1 MGSLTHREITVSM
14 NEGLLRDGHRR
25 AAQRRLRMAK
35 GLVRKAQ
42 GRGRMVRRFAAREM
56 ECAVAEAQ
64 EWGVAGGA
72 R

>member
-1 MGSLTHREITVSM
+1 MGSLTHRDMASV
-14 NEGLLRDGHRR
+14 NECLLFDGYRK
-25 AAQRRLRMAK
+25 AAQRRLRIAK

-42 GRGRMVRRFAAREM
+42 GRGRVVRRFAAREM
-56 ECAVAEAQ
+56 ECAIAEAQ

>member
-1 MGSLTHREITVSM
+1 MTHRDLVSV
-14 NEGLLRDGHRR
+14 NECLLFDGYRR
-25 AAQRRLRMAK
+25 AAQRRLRQAK
-35 GLVRKAQ
+35 GQVRKAQ
-42 GRGRMVRRFAAREM
+42 GRGWVVRRFAAREM

>member
-1 MGSLTHREITVSM
+1 MAFTHHDLTASVNDR
-14 NEGLLRDGHRR
+14 LLFEGHRR
-25 AAQRRLRMAK
+25 AADRRLRMAK
-35 GLVRKAQ
+35 RLVRKAQ
-42 GRGRMVRRFAAREM
+42 SRGRVVRRFAAREM